1 MTAATDTTP
10 LATPSQ
16 SRLRWALSDGW
27 ALTKRSLL
35 HYIRVPQLVF
45 FAAVQPI
52 MFVLLFRYV
61 FGGAIQVPG
70 LDYVNYMMP
79 GIFAQ
84 TVVFGATATAVGLA
98 DDMQKGAIDRFRSLP
113 TARSA
118 VLVGRTTADLVRL
131 GFSVA
136 LMSVVGFLVGFRFQ
150 TGWLG
155 FLAGIAVMMLFAYS
169 IQWGFA
175 LMGLNASNAEAAQL
189 MAFPILMPL
198 TFASSAFVPV
208 ESMPEWLQVF
218 TRNQPV
224 SVVIDASR
232 ALMLGGPTS
241 ALVWKALAWTAGLLV
256 VFMPLAVRQYRRKT

>member
-1 MTAATDTTP
+1 MTSVTSAPAQAGRWVD
-10 LATPSQ
+10 
-16 SRLRWALSDGW
+16 RLRWAASDGW

-35 HYIRVPQLVF
+35 HYVRVPQLVF

-61 FGGAIQVPG
+61 FGGAIEVPG
-70 LDYVNYMMP
+70 FDYVNYMMP

-131 GFSVA
+131 GFSVG
-136 LMSVVGFLVGFRFQ
+136 LMTIVGFLVGFRIE
-150 TGWLG
+150 TSIVG
-155 FLAGIAVMMLFAYS
+155 FLAGVALLMLFAYS
-169 IQWGFA
+169 LEWGFA

-208 ESMPEWLQVF
+208 ESMPDWLQVF

-241 ALVWKALAWTAGLLV
+241 ELVTKSLLWSIGLILLFV
-256 VFMPLAVRQYRRKT
+256 PLAVRQYRRRT

>member
-1 MTAATDTTP
+1 MTSITSSPAQASTWVDR
-10 LATPSQ
+10 S
-16 SRLRWALSDGW
+16 RWAASDGW

-35 HYIRVPQLVF
+35 HYVRVPQLVF

-61 FGGAIQVPG
+61 FGGAIEVPG
-70 LDYVNYMMP
+70 FDYVNYMMP

-131 GFSVA
+131 GFSVG
-136 LMSVVGFLVGFRFQ
+136 LMTIVGFLVGFRIE
-150 TGWLG
+150 TSIVG
-155 FLAGIAVMMLFAYS
+155 FLAGVGLLMLFAYS
-169 IQWGFA
+169 LEWGFA

-208 ESMPEWLQVF
+208 ESMPDWLQVF

-241 ALVWKALAWTAGLLV
+241 ELVTKSLLWSIGLVLLFV
-256 VFMPLAVRQYRRKT
+256 PLAVRQYRRRT

>member
-1 MTAATDTTP
+1 MTSITSTP
-10 LATPSQ
+10 TAGAGWSG
-16 SRLRWALSDGW
+16 RLRWAASDGW

-35 HYIRVPQLVF
+35 HYVRVPQLVF

-61 FGGAIQVPG
+61 FGGAIAVPG
-70 LDYVNYMMP
+70 FDYVNYMMP

-131 GFSVA
+131 TFSVG
-136 LMSVVGFLVGFRFQ
+136 LMTIVGFLVGFRIQ
-150 TGWLG
+150 TSVVA
-155 FLAGIAVMMLFAYS
+155 FLAGVGLLMLFAYAL
-169 IQWGFA
+169 QWGFA

-189 MAFPILMPL
+189 MTFPILMPL

-208 ESMPEWLQVF
+208 ASMPDWLQVF

-241 ALVWKALAWTAGLLV
+241 ELVGRALLWSVGLAI
-256 VFMPLAVRQYRRKT
+256 VFIPLAIRQYRRRT